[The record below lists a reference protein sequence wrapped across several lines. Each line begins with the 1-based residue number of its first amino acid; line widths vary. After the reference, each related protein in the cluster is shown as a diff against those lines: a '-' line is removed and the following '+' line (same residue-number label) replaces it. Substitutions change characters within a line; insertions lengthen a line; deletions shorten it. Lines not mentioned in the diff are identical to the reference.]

1 MDLSRLNKKVT
12 FRYEKEIKLIII
24 MMILRYWMTY
34 LYDLTCIIESRFWTD
49 VADVV
54 IHHVIILPPF
64 IVYKKTGLHKEVIN
78 FKNKSQYI
86 YGILA
91 TLIFFGACQIVFGL
105 EFEKD
110 GYVMTPD
117 GTLWLFIYFLFVVAI
132 SEEFFFRVYLLEE
145 LAVIF
150 GRFKWLAPIV
160 SGVFFGM
167 IHWINMGLDSVYMNI
182 IIGIALGY
190 AKLYIKNCTFISCVM
205 AHGLYDFIITVT
217 GW

>member
-1 MDLSRLNKKVT
+1 MDISRLNKKVT
-12 FRYEKEIKLIII
+12 FRYEKEIKLIIV
-24 MMILRYWMTY
+24 MMILHYWMTY
-34 LYDLTCIIESRFWTD
+34 LYDLTCMIESGFWID
-49 VADVV
+49 VADIV
-54 IHHVIILPPF
+54 IHLVIILPPF
-64 IVYKKTGLHKEVIN
+64 MVYKKTGLHREEIN

-91 TLIFFGACQIVFGL
+91 TLIFFCACQIVFGL
-105 EFEKD
+105 EFKKD
-110 GYVMTPD
+110 GYLMMP
-117 GTLWLFIYFLFVVAI
+117 GNKLWLFIYFFFVIAI

-150 GRFKWLAPIV
+150 GRFKWLAPII

-182 IIGIALGY
+182 MIGIALGY

>member
-24 MMILRYWMTY
+24 MMILQYWMLY
-34 LYDLTCIIESRFWTD
+34 LYDLDSLIKKIFWSRIFG
-49 VADVV
+49 VAL
-54 IHHVIILPPF
+54 HVIIVLPSL
-64 IVYKKTGLHKEVIN
+64 ITYLKVGLHRENID
-78 FKNKSQYI
+78 FKNKTQYI
-86 YGILA
+86 YGVLA
-91 TLIFFGACQIVFGL
+91 SLIFFAACAVVFGL
-105 EFEKD
+105 DFGNDKYIIGSD
-110 GYVMTPD
+110 SIIWFV
-117 GTLWLFIYFLFVVAI
+117 IYFFFVVAL

-167 IHWINMGLDSVYMNI
+167 IHWVNAGLDSVYMNI
-182 IIGIALGY
+182 MIGIALGY